1 MNSQTHMGMVA
12 MSARWPAGLE
22 RCLGYG
28 GSKSWGQKANRYS
41 NGVYER
47 AMTGMKTEL
56 WQYDSTVLAIGG
68 CRDNFLV
75 AAPASET
82 RGGMVARRSRRGGAA
97 DLAPVNEVYIETM
110 LHLDST
116 LFV

>member
-1 MNSQTHMGMVA
+1 MGMIA

-22 RCLGYG
+22 GCLECE
-28 GSKSWGQKANRYS
+28 GSKSRGQKA
-41 NGVYER
+41 ER
-47 AMTGMKTEL
+47 KQLGIYARTMTGMKTEL

-97 DLAPVNEVYIETM
+97 DLARVNEVYIETM
-110 LHLDST
+110 LHLDGT